1 MFGSDPTASIIVEN
15 LNEAQRSAV
24 THPVDIIRVVAGPG
38 AGKTRVLT
46 SRIAWL
52 LSRDANYDA
61 NWREFD
67 RKYPPKIL
75 AVTFTKK
82 AANEMEKRLE
92 GLLYR
97 IQDLSDEADYLL
109 PEEEFQQRPRGMDR
123 VQLGTFHSICS
134 RIMRRYGEHLS
145 SLPFVNGSPLDG
157 SFAIIDQSDQL
168 RIVKKFMADMKV
180 ATDGK
185 GSSPVKPRNILSHI
199 SVLKA
204 NDARVGRL
212 GATNGDGKENDEK
225 GKMKA
230 MTERL
235 AREIYPK
242 YCKHLLENNSVDF
255 DDLILLTRD
264 LLVSREEVHLDLQR
278 RWEHVLIDEF
288 QDTSQVQLD
297 LIKLLARKS
306 LFVVGDGDQSI
317 YSWRGAN
324 VESMMDFDREFPNVK
339 TKFLME
345 NYRSTANIVK
355 AAQKVISAS
364 TTSGTTYR
372 KAMKPIRGAGPPPR
386 ILACADGKAEATFV
400 VGTILQM
407 EKEDKLQASSSVA
420 VIYRTNAQSRLIE
433 EACVQK
439 KVKYIVRGATGRFYS
454 RAEIKDCL
462 CFLRFLYNG
471 RDESAFIRAIKT
483 PSRGI
488 GQVALNQFFAYHSA
502 VTSAVESNDLESGNF
517 SLLEVL
523 ISLSSEKNN
532 EFPTNVD
539 PNNYIAKRAMNN
551 FVSFSSKM
559 RHISEVST
567 AANVTSLLTEVI
579 DHLELKQHFQAIS
592 KTQDEMDD
600 RMSNVNELL
609 LASEKYEGIACSQAP
624 DSALGNFLD
633 DISLLSDAVEEDTS
647 QGNSNNVDECITVN
661 LMTVHASKGMEFDA
675 VFLIGNEEG
684 IFPTQRAKD
693 SGNDSVELEEERRLC
708 YVAMT
713 RARTHLLL
721 TWRKEISF
729 FGQSGQIHYRTA
741 YRSRFLDALVAKQ
754 KRSEVKDNDSK
765 ATRQSRRPQINSN
778 MNGTRGRRQKSF
790 STQTRR
796 TSEISKAS
804 AVNRIPTRERRKPL
818 TRYGGSRVQSSQG
831 SGQYQQYFGK
841 DTKSYRTTKKETI
854 DFDKFNVDS
863 TLFYPVGK
871 TVSHRVHGVGTVV
884 PPLPNKKDFVR
895 VKFADSGFTLDF
907 PMSGSGLE

>member
-1 MFGSDPTASIIVEN
+1 
-15 LNEAQRSAV
+15 
-24 THPVDIIRVVAGPG
+24 
-38 AGKTRVLT
+38 
-46 SRIAWL
+46 
-52 LSRDANYDA
+52 
-61 NWREFD
+61 
-67 RKYPPKIL
+67 
-75 AVTFTKK
+75 
-82 AANEMEKRLE
+82 
-92 GLLYR
+92 
-97 IQDLSDEADYLL
+97 
-109 PEEEFQQRPRGMDR
+109 
-123 VQLGTFHSICS
+123 
-134 RIMRRYGEHLS
+134 
-145 SLPFVNGSPLDG
+145 
-157 SFAIIDQSDQL
+157 
-168 RIVKKFMADMKV
+168 
-180 ATDGK
+180 
-185 GSSPVKPRNILSHI
+185 
-199 SVLKA
+199 
-204 NDARVGRL
+204 
-212 GATNGDGKENDEK
+212 
-225 GKMKA
+225 
-230 MTERL
+230 
-235 AREIYPK
+235 
-242 YCKHLLENNSVDF
+242 
-255 DDLILLTRD
+255 
-264 LLVSREEVHLDLQR
+264 
-278 RWEHVLIDEF
+278 
-288 QDTSQVQLD
+288 
-297 LIKLLARKS
+297 
-306 LFVVGDGDQSI
+306 
-317 YSWRGAN
+317 
-324 VESMMDFDREFPNVK
+324 
-339 TKFLME
+339 
-345 NYRSTANIVK
+345 
-355 AAQKVISAS
+355 
-364 TTSGTTYR
+364 
-372 KAMKPIRGAGPPPR
+372 MKPIRGAGPPPR